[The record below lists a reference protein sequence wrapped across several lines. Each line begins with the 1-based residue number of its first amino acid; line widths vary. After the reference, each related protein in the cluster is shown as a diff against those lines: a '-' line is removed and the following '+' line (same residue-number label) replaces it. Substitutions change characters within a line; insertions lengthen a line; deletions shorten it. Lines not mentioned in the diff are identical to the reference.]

1 MPSVKTKFTVDEKS
15 GLPKRCPKNE
25 AQLRR
30 LPECGIFDYNIKPFT
45 PVKPPPPPYPPKP
58 PEPPDPKHSP
68 FSPFKMEGLPDI
80 YRRDLVPNTPAANDV
95 RFPDAELL
103 PDDPNPESRYYS
115 FAELPQD
122 NMIAYSRGR
131 TLMSDMINDKVFQRA
146 HDPAALRRTMKS
158 VLDKNNQ
165 DPFRVR
171 NGLEDVDVLVDEPA
185 GGYYRRLPQD
195 PESGIE
201 LRTFRQ
207 QNEPIEE
214 EAADPLADIAADR
227 IPSLRPARSGT
238 TSIQRLTNI
247 TELPEFQDLA
257 LDSTNEFSIQQ
268 SRVPK
273 VRPKPTRLQ
282 KITRG
287 IASVRTIEFD
297 PTSEQIE
304 TIEEG
309 VEEPPINPFGSQ
321 QEAEDAILKLAGKK
335 IRRDRPSISKREI
348 DQIYEKL
355 RKEGRGVTREQI
367 RNLLY
372 KNLLF
377 EEDFE
382 INIEMADTTTREKF
396 RREKAIKQK
405 ELREAPP
412 DEGGFQPRRRVGL
425 GAAETGRKRRGYG
438 TLSLEDPDIEEGQIM
453 GRTNQNALELDTQ
466 EKYYKVRVSGRN
478 AADIIT
484 MNTIR
489 ARRAVQE
496 ASRQFAKASS
506 QVKSFTNDLAVATD
520 RNLANIRTNVA
531 EALRTGYTNV
541 VAATSR
547 LTPEEIDD
555 LKAQLEQL
563 PPEEDLATRGVGIP
577 KRVGP
582 QVDLESGLD
591 VRQLES
597 DLDFNIFD
605 DVTTRVIGA
614 SERPSLSFRQRLSVA
629 RESFA
634 DVPKTEIATSF
645 AGAGAGM
652 LGAFGLSA
660 LLSKAGVNPYAN
672 AAASGAFGDTTGR
685 ISAMVGSQIYSR
697 LTAGGATAAGEA
709 IAESAGQVALRAG
722 TSLLRGAAEGGAIG
736 LATLPLDLLMN
747 KALVNSG
754 MSHAGA
760 NTVSA
765 AATGTIATAAIG
777 GVTLASAPETL
788 GLSLLVGGVATGI
801 SALVGYFTGKAED
814 DKIVAARD
822 DQNSKTQARNDLLKT
837 LPDFDY
843 NFDDALSALQKNSP
857 SRYELLQP
865 DTDDFKEF
873 KHNMS
878 LTFQERPEG
887 LPSPSVEPATGD
899 AKKVNDLFT
908 QSVMHTLINKVCAN
922 SSGNCKELRE
932 KQPPDIT
939 DDDKKFLDEQTNQT
953 WLSSVKLMVE
963 QSFQEMQYTG
973 VRIQDSQQYLLD
985 EWNDTKTPAKNLDSY
1000 YAETAFLDPSFE
1012 SKYLKNIKLDAQN
1025 EVVKAY
1031 YKDQSKLQDLDP
1043 NIIYAANLDPDFE
1056 GVMNKFYSA
1065 MEQGATNLQISVD
1078 QLITLQGLA
1087 PEKQG
1092 RRYERMQFNRIK
1104 GQGDVAKDA
1113 ADLAEQQDAVRR
1125 SGYYD
1130 IDAGFLDTADPTS
1143 ISHWK
1148 PSDSQIL
1155 QANSAG
1161 MSLNEYVEYIHQL
1174 GLGTRGDFS
1183 KIPTYTPTA
1192 ELDLKKT
1199 DFKHFQDELQMAGYS
1214 PNLYMQDEQGNI
1226 VINPNANQIPNLD
1239 AANEYVSIY
1248 RPAYIEQA
1256 QNQYADMIT
1265 NLNEKNQA
1273 DVDDYNANVRRQLS
1287 VFGDNYDEMVANQN
1301 DVIAR
1306 TALTTTPLLV
1316 FNQQD
1321 YLNQY
1326 LIDYNPLDTQFPK
1339 EGDTTQPVTTAGGD
1353 TYLPINNDNNG
1364 SVIDEKKQMETEAA
1378 AKFGLSRDEYL
1389 ASKTLIEQEFG
1400 TDTPTNRQA
1409 LEVIGRIKRDK
1420 VLPVQT
1426 TKEPTLPSVVNAPH
1440 KKGVD
1445 PQNVV
1450 KVAQTKL
1457 NLSE

>member
-45 PVKPPPPPYPPKP
+45 PVKPPPPPHPPKP

-185 GGYYRRLPQD
+185 GGYYRPLVED

-227 IPSLRPARSGT
+227 IPSLRSARSGT
-238 TSIQRLTNI
+238 TSIQRITNV

-257 LDSTNEFSIQQ
+257 LDSTNEFGIIQ

-273 VRPKPTRLQ
+273 VRPKPSRLQ
-282 KITRG
+282 KITRR
-287 IASVRTIEFD
+287 IAPVRTIEFD

-304 TIEEG
+304 RIEEG
-309 VEEPPINPFGSQ
+309 VEEPSINPFGSE

-335 IRRDRPSISKREI
+335 VRRGRPTISKRDLEEI
-348 DQIYEKL
+348 FERL
-355 RKEGRGVTREQI
+355 RGRGVSREQI
-367 RNLLY
+367 LNILKSNLLY
-372 KNLLF
+372 D
-377 EEDFE
+377 EDFE
-382 INIEMADTTTREKF
+382 INIEMLPSADRAEARRQRAIELNDLDREV
-396 RREKAIKQK
+396 
-405 ELREAPP
+405 EALEA
-412 DEGGFQPRRRVGL
+412 DETGFQDITPRRIGI
-425 GAAETGRKRRGYG
+425 KRRGYG
-438 TLSLEDPDIEEGQIM
+438 TLSLEDPDIEEGQFM
-453 GRTNQNALELDTQ
+453 GRSNQNALELDTD
-466 EKYYKVRVSGRN
+466 EKAYKVRVSGRN
-478 AADIIT
+478 AADTIR

-489 ARRAVQE
+489 ARAAVQE

-531 EALRTGYTNV
+531 EGLRTGYTNV

-697 LTAGGATAAGEA
+697 LTASGATAAGEA

-788 GLSLLVGGVATGI
+788 GLSLLIGGVATGI

-865 DTDDFKEF
+865 DSDDFKEF

-878 LTFQERPEG
+878 
-887 LPSPSVEPATGD
+887 
-899 AKKVNDLFT
+899 
-908 QSVMHTLINKVCAN
+908 
-922 SSGNCKELRE
+922 
-932 KQPPDIT
+932 
-939 DDDKKFLDEQTNQT
+939 
-953 WLSSVKLMVE
+953 
-963 QSFQEMQYTG
+963 
-973 VRIQDSQQYLLD
+973 
-985 EWNDTKTPAKNLDSY
+985 
-1000 YAETAFLDPSFE
+1000 
-1012 SKYLKNIKLDAQN
+1012 
-1025 EVVKAY
+1025 
-1031 YKDQSKLQDLDP
+1031 
-1043 NIIYAANLDPDFE
+1043 
-1056 GVMNKFYSA
+1056 
-1065 MEQGATNLQISVD
+1065 
-1078 QLITLQGLA
+1078 
-1087 PEKQG
+1087 
-1092 RRYERMQFNRIK
+1092 
-1104 GQGDVAKDA
+1104 
-1113 ADLAEQQDAVRR
+1113 
-1125 SGYYD
+1125 
-1130 IDAGFLDTADPTS
+1130 
-1143 ISHWK
+1143 
-1148 PSDSQIL
+1148 
-1155 QANSAG
+1155 
-1161 MSLNEYVEYIHQL
+1161 
-1174 GLGTRGDFS
+1174 
-1183 KIPTYTPTA
+1183 
-1192 ELDLKKT
+1192 
-1199 DFKHFQDELQMAGYS
+1199 
-1214 PNLYMQDEQGNI
+1214 
-1226 VINPNANQIPNLD
+1226 
-1239 AANEYVSIY
+1239 
-1248 RPAYIEQA
+1248 
-1256 QNQYADMIT
+1256 
-1265 NLNEKNQA
+1265 
-1273 DVDDYNANVRRQLS
+1273 
-1287 VFGDNYDEMVANQN
+1287 
-1301 DVIAR
+1301 
-1306 TALTTTPLLV
+1306 
-1316 FNQQD
+1316 
-1321 YLNQY
+1321 
-1326 LIDYNPLDTQFPK
+1326 
-1339 EGDTTQPVTTAGGD
+1339 
-1353 TYLPINNDNNG
+1353 
-1364 SVIDEKKQMETEAA
+1364 
-1378 AKFGLSRDEYL
+1378 
-1389 ASKTLIEQEFG
+1389 
-1400 TDTPTNRQA
+1400 
-1409 LEVIGRIKRDK
+1409 
-1420 VLPVQT
+1420 
-1426 TKEPTLPSVVNAPH
+1426 
-1440 KKGVD
+1440 
-1445 PQNVV
+1445 
-1450 KVAQTKL
+1450 
-1457 NLSE
+1457 